1 MVNRP
6 RRRELIRL
14 VARRG
19 LRRTFYLVL
28 MADTVSSS
36 EEVSVSCDIEPARPI
51 TIHSPDPSDAASSIE
66 RAIARAHDETRSVMA
81 RWP

>member
-1 MVNRP
+1 MNRH

-28 MADTVSSS
+28 MADTVSPS
-36 EEVSVSCDIEPARPI
+36 EEASVSCDIEPARPI
-51 TIHSPDPSDAASSIE
+51 TTHSPDPSDAASSIE
-66 RAIARAHDETRSVMA
+66 HAIARAHGETRDVMT